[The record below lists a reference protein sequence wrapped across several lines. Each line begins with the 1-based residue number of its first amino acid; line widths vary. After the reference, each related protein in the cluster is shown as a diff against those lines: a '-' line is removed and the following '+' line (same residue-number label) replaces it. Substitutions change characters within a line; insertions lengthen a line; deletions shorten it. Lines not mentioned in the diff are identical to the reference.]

1 MKNSLQITLKD
12 QTSKKVEALVKKT
25 DDTFIKVHELQ
36 NGTSPLFIKIE
47 HQQINTL
54 LELSKVSPFVLL
66 YFDDELQF
74 TGAAYSLNG
83 YDSPFGIST
92 ISKNIL
98 LLHYPIDFQLEKV
111 VSITLNS

>member
-1 MKNSLQITLKD
+1 MKISLQITMKN
-12 QTSKKVEALVKKT
+12 QTSKTVEALVKKT

-66 YFDDELQF
+66 YFDDKLQF
-74 TGAAYSLNG
+74 TGATYSLNG

-92 ISKNIL
+92 MCKNIL
-98 LLHYPIDFQLEKV
+98 LLNYPISFQLEEV
-111 VSITLNS
+111 ASLTLIK

>member
-12 QTSKKVEALVKKT
+12 QTSKKVEVLVKKT
-25 DDTFIKVHELQ
+25 NDTFIKVHELQ
-36 NGTSPLFIKIE
+36 NGITPLFIRIE

-66 YFDDELQF
+66 YFDDKLQF

-83 YDSPFGIST
+83 FDSPFGIST
-92 ISKNIL
+92 MYKNIL
-98 LLHYPIDFQLEKV
+98 LLHYPIDFQLEEV
-111 VSITLNS
+111 ASITLNQ

>member
-12 QTSKKVEALVKKT
+12 QTSKKVEVLVKKT
-25 DDTFIKVHELQ
+25 NDTFIKVYELQ
-36 NGTSPLFIKIE
+36 NGITPLFIKIE

-66 YFDDELQF
+66 YFDVKLQF

-83 YDSPFGIST
+83 FDSPFGIST
-92 ISKNIL
+92 MYKNIL
-98 LLHYPIDFQLEKV
+98 LLHYPIDFQLEEV
-111 VSITLNS
+111 ASITLNP